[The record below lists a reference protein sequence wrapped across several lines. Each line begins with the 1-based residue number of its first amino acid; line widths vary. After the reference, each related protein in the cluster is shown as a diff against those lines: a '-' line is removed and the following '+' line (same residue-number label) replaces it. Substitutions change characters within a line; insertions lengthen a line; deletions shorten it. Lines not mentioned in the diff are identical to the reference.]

1 VVLDEVQGCILDNFW
16 YQYKNRREEKG
27 CMLSILNNLAEYFN
41 MMNGKIHIPEEDNL
55 PEHKPLYLIFNGKQ
69 LGIYMHHMKN
79 SSFKIKRNESG
90 RTNVEEI

>member
-1 VVLDEVQGCILDNFW
+1 
-16 YQYKNRREEKG
+16 
-27 CMLSILNNLAEYFN
+27 

-79 SSFKIKRNESG
+79 CSFKIKRNESG